1 MDFWIASSHV
11 LCPCCWALSSAVV
24 LKGTFISFHPF
35 RCNCSSQVIFV
46 VQLGLHMGFLP
57 VFVLFVTFFC
67 CPLTTAMTST
77 LPMAEFFHC
86 SVPCE
91 SKPGEVTV
99 SKGLCSVGVCSH
111 QWVMLTCLTLIQL
124 SRFPSCC
131 WPRQELYVFLWSDIA
146 QVCLLAKE
154 PCVCGTAASS
164 AFPQSCSFRT
174 FIHLFMWKH
183 AAGVAE
189 RETFV

>member
-1 MDFWIASSHV
+1 MPLLSLPIAVASGQGLCILPDALPCSALCFAGSALFMDFWTAASHV
-11 LCPCCWALSSAVV
+11 LCPCCWALSSAVI
-24 LKGTFISFHPF
+24 LKGTFSSFHPF

-99 SKGLCSVGVCSH
+99 SKGLCSVGACSH
-111 QWVMLTCLTLIQL
+111 Q
-124 SRFPSCC
+124 
-131 WPRQELYVFLWSDIA
+131 
-146 QVCLLAKE
+146 
-154 PCVCGTAASS
+154 
-164 AFPQSCSFRT
+164 
-174 FIHLFMWKH
+174 
-183 AAGVAE
+183 
-189 RETFV
+189 